1 MGIHIPALSFKSF
14 VTSGNLLNL
23 CISVSLS
30 VDGNTQAY
38 LNDEVRN
45 TRNNLVMHTL
55 CSRACSYTQKHH
67 YYTPVTSSI
76 VKGEE
81 GPSERASQW
90 QSYNT

>member
-1 MGIHIPALSFKSF
+1 MGIHIQALSFKSF

-45 TRNNLVMHTL
+45 NVITL
-55 CSRACSYTQKHH
+55 LCIHCVPGLACIHKNIFI
-67 YYTPVTSSI
+67 TP
-76 VKGEE
+76 
-81 GPSERASQW
+81 Q
-90 QSYNT
+90 